1 MPTHKKLSIGMKR
14 QIGEYD
20 VTLDYMWSRN
30 KNPFYVYNLANT
42 VSGLTNTGHVTFS
55 NTGKQDYNLA
65 NSDYSPKTSVISAIA
80 SRSFDNDIDVTF
92 GYSFTNAQDV
102 HPMASSVAYTNANE
116 NLVTLNPNDPAPAR
130 SDWEIKHRFTTTVN
144 WAASDKTNVSLF
156 FQYASG
162 NPYSLSAEGGFGVLG
177 IAPGWRTGDFPSIP
191 LYIGEN
197 ASYEESATALRNM
210 DPGLYDRNHFT
221 TDASSRLDMKV
232 THTPM
237 DNLDLYM
244 VVKNLG
250 NLLNGEFGEYY
261 RSSPANGI
269 ATASF
274 DSDGNVSYS
283 DYSPASVNAL
293 IGSES
298 IWNIKVG
305 FKYSY

>member
-1 MPTHKKLSIGMKR
+1 MVDG
-14 QIGEYD
+14 QNY
-20 VTLDYMWSRN
+20 
-30 KNPFYVYNLANT
+30 
-42 VSGLTNTGHVTFS
+42 
-55 NTGKQDYNLA
+55 
-65 NSDYSPKTSVISAIA
+65 
-80 SRSFDNDIDVTF
+80 
-92 GYSFTNAQDV
+92 
-102 HPMASSVAYTNANE
+102 
-116 NLVTLNPNDPAPAR
+116 
-130 SDWEIKHRFTTTVN
+130 
-144 WAASDKTNVSLF
+144 
-156 FQYASG
+156 
-162 NPYSLSAEGGFGVLG
+162 G
-177 IAPGWRTGDFPSIP
+177 IQPGWRTEDFPSIP

-261 RSSPANGI
+261 RSSTANGI